1 MGPRRSGSRRQNVV
15 AAVVGVLLATAAC
28 AAAQLSQSYYASTCP
43 NVETL
48 VRGAVAQKLKENSNA
63 GPGTLR
69 LFFHDCF
76 VRGCDASVLIAG
88 PDDEHS
94 AGADT
99 TLSPDALDLITRAK
113 AAVDGDSQCSNKVS
127 CADILALAARDVVSQ
142 TGGPYYQVELGRL
155 DGKVGTRAVV
165 KHSLPGAAFNL
176 DELNKL
182 FAVNGLTQTDM
193 IALSGSTVYFLLST
207 LDLSRSHESRSSEH
221 AISSSFWLS
230 LRLNFVV
237 AGGHTIGVTH
247 CDKFVRRLYQFKGAA
262 PQNSP
267 PMNLLFLR
275 QMRQT
280 CPLNYSPNTV
290 AMLDAVSPSK
300 FDNGYYQTLQQMK
313 GLLASDQ
320 VLFADRRSRSTVN
333 YFAANQT
340 AFFDAFVAAITKLG
354 RVGVKS
360 AGSDAEIRRVCTK
373 VN

>member
-1 MGPRRSGSRRQNVV
+1 MGQRRRSGPRRQSQSVVVVV
-15 AAVVGVLLATAAC
+15 AVLLATAAC

-43 NVETL
+43 NVEAL
-48 VRGAVAQKLKENSNA
+48 VRGAVTQKLKETFNA
-63 GPGTLR
+63 APGTLR

-113 AAVDGDSQCSNKVS
+113 AAVDADAQCANKVS

-142 TGGPYYQVELGRL
+142 AGGPYYQVELGRL

-165 KHSLPGAAFNL
+165 KHSLPGAAFDL
-176 DELNKL
+176 DQLNKL
-182 FAVNGLTQTDM
+182 FATNGLTQTDM
-193 IALSGSTVYFLLST
+193 IALS
-207 LDLSRSHESRSSEH
+207 
-221 AISSSFWLS
+221 
-230 LRLNFVV
+230 
-237 AGGHTIGVTH
+237 GGHTIGVTH

-262 PQNSP
+262 PQYSP
-267 PMNLLFLR
+267 PMNLAFLR

-280 CPLNYSPNTV
+280 CPLSYSPTTV
-290 AMLDAVSPSK
+290 AMLDAVTPNK
-300 FDNGYYQTLQQMK
+300 FDNGYFQTLQQLK

-320 VLFADRRSRSTVN
+320 VLFADRRSRATVN

-354 RVGVKS
+354 RVGVKTA

>member
-1 MGPRRSGSRRQNVV
+1 MRSRAPSLRRSVV
-15 AAVVGVLLATAAC
+15 AAAVVALTAAWC

-43 NVETL
+43 NVDTL
-48 VRGAVAQKLKENSNA
+48 VRGAVTQKLQETFNA
-63 GPGTLR
+63 APGTLR

-76 VRGCDASVLIAG
+76 VRGCDASVLLSG

-113 AAVDGDSQCSNKVS
+113 AAVDADPRCANKVS

-142 TGGPYYQVELGRL
+142 TGGPYYPVELGRL

-165 KHSLPGAAFNL
+165 KHRLPGAGFDL
-176 DELNKL
+176 DQLNKL
-182 FAVNGLTQTDM
+182 FAANGLTQTDM
-193 IALSGSTVYFLLST
+193 IALS
-207 LDLSRSHESRSSEH
+207 
-221 AISSSFWLS
+221 
-230 LRLNFVV
+230 
-237 AGGHTIGVTH
+237 GGHTIGVTH
-247 CDKFVRRLYQFKGAA
+247 CDKFVRRLYPFKGGAGA
-262 PQNSP
+262 GGGP
-267 PMNLLFLR
+267 PMNLYFLR

-280 CPLNYSPNTV
+280 CPLNYSPSAF
-290 AMLDAVSPSK
+290 AMLDAVSPRK

-320 VLFADRRSRSTVN
+320 VLFADRRSRATVN

-340 AFFDAFVAAITKLG
+340 AFFNAFVAAMAKLG
-354 RVGVKS
+354 RVGVKT
-360 AGSDAEIRRVCTK
+360 GSDGEIRRVCTK

>member
-1 MGPRRSGSRRQNVV
+1 MRSPTRQSMML
-15 AAVVGVLLATAAC
+15 AAVLVAVVSAMAAS

-48 VRGAVAQKLKENSNA
+48 VRGAVTQKLQETFNA
-63 GPGTLR
+63 APGTLR

-76 VRGCDASVLIAG
+76 VRGCDASVLLSG

-94 AGADT
+94 AGPDT

-113 AAVDGDSQCSNKVS
+113 AAVDADSQCAYKVS

-165 KHSLPGAAFNL
+165 KHSLPGAGFDLNQ
-176 DELNKL
+176 LNKL
-182 FAVNGLTQTDM
+182 FAANGLTQTDM
-193 IALSGSTVYFLLST
+193 IALS
-207 LDLSRSHESRSSEH
+207 
-221 AISSSFWLS
+221 
-230 LRLNFVV
+230 
-237 AGGHTIGVTH
+237 GGHTIGVTH
-247 CDKFVRRLYQFKGAA
+247 CDKFVRRLYPFKGSSRGGAG
-262 PQNSP
+262 P
-267 PMNLLFLR
+267 PMNLSFLR

-280 CPLNYSPNTV
+280 CPLNYTPSAF
-290 AMLDAVSPSK
+290 AMLDAVTPRK

-320 VLFADRRSRSTVN
+320 VLFADRRSRATVN

-340 AFFDAFVAAITKLG
+340 AFFDAFVAAMAKLG
-354 RVGVKS
+354 RIGVKT
-360 AGSDAEIRRVCTK
+360 GSDGEIRRVCTK